1 MSHELTAAYAL
12 DAVDDTERREMEAHL
27 ATCTDCVTEI
37 AEMRETLG
45 LWAAAEVE
53 PVEPP
58 AYLRQAVL
66 ARIAETSQSAE
77 VFRTPLPRRRY
88 AYAGAAA
95 AAVVVL
101 ALVGV
106 LIGQQVRL
114 RDQRTRADDIAAVL
128 AAPDAQLHTAPATGG
143 GQVNVVVSPSL
154 SRAVV
159 TLRDLPSAP
168 GKSYQMWLVR
178 DGEAG
183 SAGVLE
189 GTSAD
194 GVQLI
199 DHVIEATD
207 FGLTKEPAGGSAAPT
222 PPMLVDIK
230 L

>member
-12 DAVDDTERREMEAHL
+12 DAVDEAERREMEAHL
-27 ATCTDCVTEI
+27 ATCPDCVAEV
-37 AEMRETLG
+37 AEMREALG

-58 AYLRQAVL
+58 AHLRAAVL

-77 VFRTPLPRRRY
+77 VFRTPLPSRRRF

-95 AAVVVL
+95 AVVVVL

-106 LIGQQVRL
+106 LIGQQARL
-114 RDQRTRADDIAAVL
+114 RDQRTRTDDIAAVL
-128 AAPDAQLHTAPATGG
+128 AAPDAQLHTSPAAGG

-159 TLRDLPSAP
+159 TLRDLPAAP
-168 GKSYQMWLVR
+168 GKSYQMWLVH
-178 DGEAG
+178 DGQPG
-183 SAGVLE
+183 SVGVLA
-189 GTSAD
+189 GTAAD

-199 DHVIEATD
+199 DHVTGATD
-207 FGLTKEPAGGSAAPT
+207 FGLTKEPAGGTATPT
-222 PPMLVDIK
+222 
-230 L
+230 